1 MRSGLLTFRS
11 LIFGLLIF
19 GLFTATAFAQK
30 SPGFDP
36 AAIDRSANACVD
48 FYQYACGNWVASNP
62 IPPDQSRW
70 GRFDA
75 LQERNQQIL
84 RQILEK
90 AAMPTPNRASIDQK
104 IGDFY
109 AACMD
114 EAGINAKG
122 DAPLKPI
129 LDRIANVKDRADVT
143 TVMIDIFKDG
153 ITPFFRF
160 GPSPDAK
167 NSSQEIGDLDQ
178 GGLGLPD
185 RDYYL
190 KTDEKSVE
198 LRKQYTEHIQRMFE
212 LIGVPAAEAM
222 RRAEAVL
229 AIETELAKGSLDRVS
244 RRDPTK
250 LYHPMTLREIEA
262 SSPDFGWEKF
272 FTGIGA
278 PKMARLNADVPE
290 FLKSMNSVLAK
301 SSLDDLKAYITWNV
315 LRETAPM
322 LPTAFEEESFNF
334 FSKTLQGAK
343 EMRPRWKRCVSQ
355 TDSQLPDALGRR
367 FVETTLG
374 EEGMRRTQTMV
385 AEIEKAMADDLKSLD
400 WMTPKT
406 KQQAEIKLKAVLNK
420 IGTVEKWQTYDT
432 VNIAR
437 DDEFG
442 NVIRSNQYEVHRQL
456 AKIGKPVDKKEWEM
470 SQPTVNAYYDPQQ
483 NNINFPAGILQ
494 PPFYDNAMDDAVN
507 YGAIGAVIGHE
518 LTHAFDDE
526 GRRFD
531 AKGNLR
537 DWWTPADAKA
547 FDEREACI
555 VNEYG
560 GFTVIDNTKI
570 NGKLTLG
577 ENTADNGGV
586 RLAYQALMDHLGGK
600 LPPPRDGFTAPQR
613 FFLGFAQVW
622 CESRRPEFS
631 RLRVQTDP
639 HSPGN
644 FRVNGVVRNMPEFQK
659 AFGCSDNQP
668 MVGHPACRVW

>member
-1 MRSGLLTFRS
+1 MRIVLLFVS
-11 LIFGLLIF
+11 FAASF
-19 GLFTATAFAQK
+19 AFAQRA
-30 SPGFDP
+30 PGFDP
-36 AAIDRSANACVD
+36 SAIDRSVNACVD
-48 FYQYACGNWVASNP
+48 FYQYACGNWIASNP
-62 IPPDQSRW
+62 IPADQSRW

-75 LQERNQQIL
+75 LHERNQAIL
-84 RQILEK
+84 RDILEK
-90 AAMPTPNRASIDQK
+90 ASAPSATRNAIDQK
-104 IGDFY
+104 IGDY
-109 AACMD
+109 YSACMD
-114 EAGINAKG
+114 EAAINARG
-122 DAPLKPI
+122 AAPLKPL
-129 LDRIANVKDRADVT
+129 LDRIAAVHDRAEITDA
-143 TVMIDIFKDG
+143 MIDLVRRG
-153 ITPFFRF
+153 LSPFFRF
-160 GPSPDAK
+160 GPTPDAK
-167 NSSQEIGDLDQ
+167 NSSQTIGDLDQ

-190 KTDEKSVE
+190 KTDDKSVE
-198 LRKQYTEHIQRMFE
+198 LRRQYVAHIKRMFE
-212 LIGVPAAEAM
+212 LIGVPSTEAE
-222 RRAEAVL
+222 RRAQAIL

-250 LYHPMTLREIEA
+250 LYHILTLHEIET
-262 SSPDFGWEKF
+262 SSPSFGWGKF
-272 FTGIGA
+272 FPGIGV
-278 PKMARLNADVPE
+278 PKLQRMNVDVPD
-290 FLKSMNSVLAK
+290 FLKSVDAVIAK
-301 SSLDDLKAYITWNV
+301 TGVEDLKAYLTWNV
-315 LRETAPM
+315 LRDTSPVM
-322 LPTAFEEESFNF
+322 PPAFEEESFNF
-334 FSKTLQGAK
+334 FRKTLQGAK
-343 EMRPRWKRCVSQ
+343 EMRPRWKRCVEQ

-385 AEIEKAMADDLKSLD
+385 AEIEKAMAADLQSLD

-406 KQQAEIKLKAVLNK
+406 KQQAELKLKAVLNK

-432 VNIAR
+432 VTIKR
-437 DDEFG
+437 DDAFG
-442 NVIRSNQYEVHRQL
+442 NFEQSSRYEVQRQL

-470 SQPTVNAYYDPQQ
+470 SQPTVNAYYEPQQ

-507 YGAIGAVIGHE
+507 YGGIGAVIGHE

-526 GRRFD
+526 GRQFD

-547 FDEREACI
+547 FEERAACL

-560 GFTVIDNTKI
+560 NFTIIDNIKI

-586 RLAYQALMDHLGGK
+586 RLAYMALMDHLGGK
-600 LPPPRDGFTAPQR
+600 EPPPRDGFTAPQR

-631 RLRVQTDP
+631 RLRAQTDP

-644 FRVNGVVRNMPEFQK
+644 YRVNGVVSNLPEFQK
-659 AFGCSDNQP
+659 AFGCSTNQP

>member
-1 MRSGLLTFRS
+1 MRTLLLALGL
-11 LIFGLLIF
+11 
-19 GLFTATAFAQK
+19 TACTAFAQHA
-30 SPGFDP
+30 PGFDP
-36 AAIDRSANACVD
+36 SAIDRSANACVD
-48 FYQYACGNWVASNP
+48 FYQYACGNWIAANP

-75 LQERNQQIL
+75 LQERNREIL

-90 AAMPTPNRASIDQK
+90 ASVVSANRDPLDQK

-109 AACMD
+109 YACMD
-114 EAGINAKG
+114 IAVIDAKG
-122 DAPLKPI
+122 TAPLKPL
-129 LDRIANVKDRADVT
+129 LDKISAIHDRAGVT
-143 TVMIDIFKDG
+143 AAMVDLYRDG
-153 ITPFFRF
+153 ISPFFRF

-167 NSSQEIGDLDQ
+167 NSSQMIADLDQ

-198 LRKQYTEHIQRMFE
+198 LRKQYVAHVQKMFQ
-212 LIGVPAAEAM
+212 LIGVAPAEAA
-222 RRAEAVL
+222 RRAQAVL
-229 AIETELAKGSLDRVS
+229 AIETELAKGSLDRVA
-244 RRDPTK
+244 RRDPMK
-250 LYHPMTLREIEA
+250 LYHIMMLHGVE
-262 SSPDFGWEKF
+262 SSAPSFGWAKF
-272 FTGIGA
+272 LQGIGA
-278 PKMARLNADVPE
+278 PKIERMNVDVPE
-290 FLKSMNSVLAK
+290 FLKSMDAVLAK
-301 SSLDDLKAYITWNV
+301 TSIEDLQAYLTWNLV
-315 LRETAPM
+315 HSTSEA
-322 LPTAFEEESFNF
+322 LPQAFEEETFNF
-334 FSKTLQGAK
+334 YRKTLQGAK
-343 EMRPRWKRCVSQ
+343 EMRPRWKRCVDE
-355 TDSQLPDALGRR
+355 TDSALPDALGKR

-374 EEGMRRTQTMV
+374 EEGMRRTHEMV
-385 AEIEKAMADDLKSLD
+385 GEIEKAMAADLQSLD

-406 KQQAEIKLKAVLNK
+406 KEQAELKLRGVLNK

-432 VNIAR
+432 VKIER
-437 DDEFG
+437 DDDFG
-442 NVIRSNQYEVHRQL
+442 NIMRTSQYQVQREL

-470 SQPTVNAYYDPQQ
+470 SQPTVNAYYEPQQ

-494 PPFYDNAMDDAVN
+494 PPFYDNSMDDAVN

-526 GRRFD
+526 GRQFD
-531 AKGNLR
+531 VKGNLR

-547 FDEREACI
+547 FDQREACL

-586 RLAYQALMDHLGGK
+586 RLAYMALMDHLGGK
-600 LPPPRDGFTAPQR
+600 EPAPRDGFTAPQR

-631 RLRVQTDP
+631 RLRAQTDP
-639 HSPGN
+639 HSPGR
-644 FRVNGVVRNMPEFQK
+644 FRVNGVVQNMPEFQK
-659 AFGCSDNQP
+659 AFGCKAGQP
-668 MVGHPACRVW
+668 MVSGQACRVW